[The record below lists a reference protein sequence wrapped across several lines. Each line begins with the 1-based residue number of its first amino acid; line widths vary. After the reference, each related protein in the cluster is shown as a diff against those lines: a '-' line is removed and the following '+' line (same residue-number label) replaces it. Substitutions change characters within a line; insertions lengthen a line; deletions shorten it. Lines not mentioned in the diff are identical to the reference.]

1 MRIVNNRICYPTH
14 NILLNHSTD
23 PFDAAEVIENCHTP
37 TAQSIAL
44 EAANIPATFEYP
56 EITFKPHYAS
66 EVNERKSHLGLPTQI
81 RVEAFLHNGNYSKLI
96 HCTVHNRADIKDCW
110 DTLYVNNLRVG
121 AIRRKQIETRYNTA
135 YNILVEEFYAAQRAM
150 LDDPATQI

>member
-14 NILLNHSTD
+14 NILLDHSTD

-37 TAQSIAL
+37 TQQAIAL
-44 EAANIPATFEYP
+44 HAANIDATFEFP

-66 EVNERKSHLGLPTQI
+66 EANERKPHLGLPTQI

-96 HCTVHNRADIKDCW
+96 HCTVHNTYPECW
-110 DTLYVNNLRVG
+110 NALYQNNIRVG
-121 AIRRKQIETRYNTA
+121 AIARKQIEARY
-135 YNILVEEFYAAQRAM
+135 M
-150 LDDPATQI
+150 LAFNLAVKEYDEANYVDPATQI